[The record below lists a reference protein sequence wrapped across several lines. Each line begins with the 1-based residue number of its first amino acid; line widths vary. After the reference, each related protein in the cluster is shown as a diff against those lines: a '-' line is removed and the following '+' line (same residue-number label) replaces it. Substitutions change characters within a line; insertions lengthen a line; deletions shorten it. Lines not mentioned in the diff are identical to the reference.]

1 MEYYSYVNIFEQKG
15 VAYILLLSF
24 LVLAV
29 LLIRYL
35 SGPPAKQPPSGGKG
49 ANASTRD
56 AANNW
61 RASRSQ
67 RESS

>member
-29 LLIRYL
+29 LLVRYI
-35 SGPPAKQPPSGGKG
+35 SGPPGK
-49 ANASTRD
+49 D
-56 AANNW
+56 
-61 RASRSQ
+61 
-67 RESS
+67 SSAEDNTD

>member
-35 SGPPAKQPPSGGKG
+35 APADKKDVRPGED
-49 ANASTRD
+49 T
-56 AANNW
+56 
-61 RASRSQ
+61 
-67 RESS
+67 

>member
-29 LLIRYL
+29 LFLRYI
-35 SGPPAKQPPSGGKG
+35 SGAGPGGSKPGKQE
-49 ANASTRD
+49 
-56 AANNW
+56 
-61 RASRSQ
+61 
-67 RESS
+67 REAGR

>member
-29 LLIRYL
+29 LLVRYI
-35 SGPPAKQPPSGGKG
+35 
-49 ANASTRD
+49 
-56 AANNW
+56 
-61 RASRSQ
+61 SRPDVKD
-67 RESS
+67 SSAEDRTDR

>member
-35 SGPPAKQPPSGGKG
+35 STPEKKDPVAGDKT
-49 ANASTRD
+49 STTTR
-56 AANNW
+56 
-61 RASRSQ
+61 
-67 RESS
+67 

>member
-35 SGPPAKQPPSGGKG
+35 SGPPEEQPLSGEKS
-49 ANASTRD
+49 ANASSRD
-56 AANNW
+56 TASNW
-61 RASRSQ
+61 RAAGSQ
-67 RESS
+67 RKSP

>member
-29 LLIRYL
+29 VLIRYL
-35 SGPPAKQPPSGGKG
+35 SVPGKKNSVSGKK
-49 ANASTRD
+49 NSTTTG
-56 AANNW
+56 
-61 RASRSQ
+61 
-67 RESS
+67 

>member
-29 LLIRYL
+29 MFLRYL
-35 SGPPAKQPPSGGKG
+35 SGPSKGGRDSGK
-49 ANASTRD
+49 
-56 AANNW
+56 
-61 RASRSQ
+61 
-67 RESS
+67 ESSTDG

>member
-29 LLIRYL
+29 LLVRYI
-35 SGPPAKQPPSGGKG
+35 SGPAVKDSPAEDRVDQ
-49 ANASTRD
+49 
-56 AANNW
+56 
-61 RASRSQ
+61 
-67 RESS
+67 

>member
-35 SGPPAKQPPSGGKG
+35 SGSGDKKTARKEG
-49 ANASTRD
+49 ADS
-56 AANNW
+56 
-61 RASRSQ
+61 
-67 RESS
+67 

>member
-29 LLIRYL
+29 LFLRYI
-35 SGPPAKQPPSGGKG
+35 AADDRKQPGSDEGH
-49 ANASTRD
+49 
-56 AANNW
+56 
-61 RASRSQ
+61 
-67 RESS
+67 

>member
-29 LLIRYL
+29 LLVRYI
-35 SGPPAKQPPSGGKG
+35 SGTSEK
-49 ANASTRD
+49 D
-56 AANNW
+56 
-61 RASRSQ
+61 RSSED
-67 RESS
+67 RTD

>member
-29 LLIRYL
+29 LLIRYI
-35 SGPPAKQPPSGGKG
+35 SGAPGKDSSAEDQP
-49 ANASTRD
+49 D
-56 AANNW
+56 
-61 RASRSQ
+61 
-67 RESS
+67 

>member
-35 SGPPAKQPPSGGKG
+35 SGPAEKDATTAEKTAKAGEG
-49 ANASTRD
+49 AADRRWAT
-56 AANNW
+56 
-61 RASRSQ
+61 SRP
-67 RESS
+67 RENS

>member
-24 LVLAV
+24 LVMGV

-35 SGPPAKQPPSGGKG
+35 AGPEKKDPSAGNKNSKTTG
-49 ANASTRD
+49 
-56 AANNW
+56 
-61 RASRSQ
+61 
-67 RESS
+67 

>member
-29 LLIRYL
+29 LLVRYI
-35 SGPPAKQPPSGGKG
+35 SERPGEDRSSEEG
-49 ANASTRD
+49 RD
-56 AANNW
+56 
-61 RASRSQ
+61 
-67 RESS
+67 

>member
-15 VAYILLLSF
+15 VAYILLMSF

-35 SGPPAKQPPSGGKG
+35 SGPPEKDPTTAEKSAKSGKG
-49 ANASTRD
+49 AADSRWAASHP
-56 AANNW
+56 
-61 RASRSQ
+61 
-67 RESS
+67 RENS

>member
-15 VAYILLLSF
+15 VAYLLLLSF

-35 SGPPAKQPPSGGKG
+35 SGTPDERMTTARKAGLRK
-49 ANASTRD
+49 AR
-56 AANNW
+56 
-61 RASRSQ
+61 RH
-67 RESS
+67 

>member
-29 LLIRYL
+29 LLVRYI
-35 SGPPAKQPPSGGKG
+35 SGAPRKDS
-49 ANASTRD
+49 SVED
-56 AANNW
+56 
-61 RASRSQ
+61 RAD
-67 RESS
+67 